1 LLHTERDRVL
11 IVARFTVS
19 SSGTFFAT
27 VPARGAIAIRVGQT
41 IKPAAVPVTFAST
54 VSTVYGENV
63 FVSGS
68 IPQLGSWAV
77 EASVSVLLR
86 LHAGFDH

>member
-1 LLHTERDRVL
+1 VL
-11 IVARFTVS
+11 TVVRFTVS

-68 IPQLGSWAV
+68 IPQLGSWDAGS
-77 EASVSVLLR
+77 SVSVILCLY
-86 LHAGFDH
+86 AGLGH

>member
-1 LLHTERDRVL
+1 VL
-11 IVARFTVS
+11 TVARFTVS

-41 IKPAAVPVTFAST
+41 IKPAAVPVTFAAT

-68 IPQLGSWAV
+68 IPQLGSWAAD
-77 EASVSVLLR
+77 ASVRVLLR
-86 LHAGFDH
+86 LYVVPDH